1 MSCDCHL
8 TPQQKVQILLVR
20 TEGEGRDLTGTL
32 FLSPAGWTP
41 MSRRA
46 LSAGRTECSEST
58 AWTVWTEP
66 TSFRPPSAERS
77 SSLQL
82 VNLTQNE
89 VLACRTLGTLESN
102 VSCVKECLS
111 AC

>member
-1 MSCDCHL
+1 
-8 TPQQKVQILLVR
+8 
-20 TEGEGRDLTGTL
+20 
-32 FLSPAGWTP
+32 

-82 VNLTQNE
+82 VNLTQYE
-89 VLACRTLGTLESN
+89 DLAYRTLGTPESN